1 MKKGTLTLYIP
12 GREELYWMAAVVVT
26 GLCYMVLRERGMGR
40 NGVYIA
46 AGVAVVLILLKFTL
60 LRHWHIRTVDW
71 TLDEDRLVL
80 GGEEIPRSSLTH
92 VSCRQGRG
100 GPHSWI
106 LTLVS
111 GRRQVRCYSLMKGK
125 DAPASARAMQEL
137 ALALD
142 PNSVEEAE

>member
-12 GREELYWMAAVVVT
+12 GREELYWMAAVVIT

-40 NGVYIA
+40 TGIYIA
-46 AGVAVVLILLKFTL
+46 AGVAAVLILLKFTL
-60 LRHWHIRTVDW
+60 LRRWHVRTVSW
-71 TLDEDRLVL
+71 TLDGERLML
-80 GGEEIPRSSLTH
+80 GEEEIPLSSLTK

-100 GPHSWI
+100 GPDSWI
-106 LTLVS
+106 LDLVS

-142 PNSVEEAE
+142 PNSVEQAE

>member
-12 GREELYWMAAVVVT
+12 GREELYWMAAVVIT

-40 NGVYIA
+40 TGIYIA
-46 AGVAVVLILLKFTL
+46 AGVAAVLILLKFTL
-60 LRHWHIRTVDW
+60 LRRWHVRTVNW
-71 TLDEDRLVL
+71 TLDGERLML
-80 GGEEIPRSSLTH
+80 GEEEIPLSSLTK

-100 GPHSWI
+100 GPDSWI
-106 LTLVS
+106 LDLVS

-142 PNSVEEAE
+142 PNSVEQAE